1 MKDRV
6 DALAEVSTKMSS
18 VDDDRSLKE
27 EELKQVEAGLVSTLV
42 SQQRALMNVISEIPL
57 APEDLELPREYVQE
71 SESEGED
78 TGAP

>member
-42 SQQRALMNVISEIPL
+42 SQQRALMTVIRDVPL
-57 APEDLELPREYVQE
+57 AAEDLELPREYVQE